1 MLILSSCPDILL
13 HTVLQKHSNTF
24 DIVYMRA
31 YKTDPNSLNFI
42 YNTSY
47 LLILGLPFFLNI
59 IFMSFLYLGK
69 MFYAFLTLHC
79 LCWSN

>member
-31 YKTDPNSLNFI
+31 YKTDLNSLNFI

-47 LLILGLPFFLNI
+47 LLILGLPFF
-59 IFMSFLYLGK
+59 FLK
-69 MFYAFLTLHC
+69 HHFYVFFVSRENV
-79 LCWSN
+79 LCFNFALSLLV

>member
-31 YKTDPNSLNFI
+31 YKTDLNSLNFI
-42 YNTSY
+42 YI
-47 LLILGLPFFLNI
+47 LLINTWLTFF
-59 IFMSFLYLGK
+59 FK
-69 MFYAFLTLHC
+69 HFYVFFVSRENV
-79 LCWSN
+79 LCFFNFALSLLV